1 MCIKPKAIML
11 LLVGILFASSV
22 SASVNVFAD
31 LDDIAKDKRISF
43 RTAKQEIQEL
53 IEGIADPIRIK
64 SIILRSSDRAKL
76 CYTCEQK
83 DIYERYDE
91 AIFLGMCRLVQMNT
105 AESIRQLVDLISYDL
120 GVSNNEILGQ
130 RITEI
135 GGPALLHMK
144 TKLRELR
151 KKEKTGNQESKQS
164 ASKKIRLIEGY
175 INYIK
180 KGKKIDAGVGPC
192 FTRGKD

>member
-1 MCIKPKAIML
+1 MWIKPKAIIP

-31 LDDIAKDKRISF
+31 LDDIANDKRISF
-43 RTAKQEIQEL
+43 KTAKQEIQEL
-53 IEGIADPIRIK
+53 IEGIGDPIRIK
-64 SIILRSSDRAKL
+64 SIILRSSDQAKL
-76 CYTCEQK
+76 CYTWEQK

-91 AIFLGMCRLVQMNT
+91 AIFIGICRLVYINT
-105 AESIRQLVDLISYDL
+105 AESIRQLVDLIQYDL

-135 GGPALLHMK
+135 GRPALLHLK

-151 KKEKTGNQESKQS
+151 KKEKTVNQESKQLS
-164 ASKKIRLIEGY
+164 SKKIRLIEGF
-175 INYIK
+175 IKYIK

-192 FTRGKD
+192 LTRGKD

>member
-1 MCIKPKAIML
+1 MWVKPKAIIL
-11 LLVGILFASSV
+11 LLLGILLASSV

-31 LDDIAKDKRISF
+31 LDTIANDKRISF
-43 RTAKQEIQEL
+43 ITAKQKIQEL
-53 IEGIADPIRIK
+53 IEGIAGPIMIK
-64 SIILRSSDRAKL
+64 SIILRSSDQAKL
-76 CYTCEQK
+76 CYTWEQK

-91 AIFLGMCRLVQMNT
+91 AIFAGICRLVYINT
-105 AESIRQLVDLISYDL
+105 AESIRQLVDLIQYDL

-135 GGPALLHMK
+135 GRPALLHLK

-151 KKEKTGNQESKQS
+151 KKEKTVNQESKQLS
-164 ASKKIRLIEGY
+164 SKKIKSIEGY

-192 FTRGKD
+192 FTPGK